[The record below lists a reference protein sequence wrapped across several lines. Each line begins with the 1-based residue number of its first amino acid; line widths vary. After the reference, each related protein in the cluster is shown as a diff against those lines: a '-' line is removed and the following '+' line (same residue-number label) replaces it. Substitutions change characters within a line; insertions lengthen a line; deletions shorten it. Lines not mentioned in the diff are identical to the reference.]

1 MLEQRNHFLTLKHV
15 LLGNRQREQ
24 PDVTD
29 EGAPGMGSGERS
41 FRWQRAVWLDHKIN
55 SQQHQSQGEQA
66 LREKTGTELITV
78 QPADASSEQD
88 TPLAAIKGLWLC
100 TIR

>member
-1 MLEQRNHFLTLKHV
+1 METLKGFSWLVFNLVFLARLTLQQKNHFLTLEHV

-41 FRWQRAVWLDHKIN
+41 FGWQRAVWLDHEVN
-55 SQQHQSQGEQA
+55 SQQDQAQREQA
-66 LREKTGTELITV
+66 L
-78 QPADASSEQD
+78 
-88 TPLAAIKGLWLC
+88 
-100 TIR
+100 